1 MRKSQLALWMVTEQ
15 ELFEQ
20 ALFNSRQNEKEIAVP
35 ILDMMRR
42 LQGEEQEEL
51 FFETEEEP
59 KLYVLSNQ
67 SCIFGAAVMYYPDV
81 LLNCA
86 NQLGSDLYI
95 LPSSINEL
103 LFLKVEDGEPDQ
115 LRNMVGEVN
124 KERVMKEEVLS
135 GHIYRYDRDRR
146 ILRDLDTGEEIE
158 I

>member
-1 MRKSQLALWMVTEQ
+1 
-15 ELFEQ
+15 
-20 ALFNSRQNEKEIAVP
+20 
-35 ILDMMRR
+35 
-42 LQGEEQEEL
+42 
-51 FFETEEEP
+51 
-59 KLYVLSNQ
+59 
-67 SCIFGAAVMYYPDV
+67 MYYPDV